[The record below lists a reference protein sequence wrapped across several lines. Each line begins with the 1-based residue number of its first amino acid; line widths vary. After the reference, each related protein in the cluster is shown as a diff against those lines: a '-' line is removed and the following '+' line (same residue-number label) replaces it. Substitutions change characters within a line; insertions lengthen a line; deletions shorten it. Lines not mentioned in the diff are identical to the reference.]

1 MRSAETLVWIGFYN
15 YLQNCDDMFQCESS
29 FDMSGCECK
38 PGRAQPST
46 NGGTMARLAKDVIIT
61 SQPVRTFPNGD
72 FFFVEL
78 SRRHNRYECL
88 LKMARDGNPA
98 RSVIVVRAQ
107 GKTIRETEE
116 DCYRKAL
123 ERCPGLPSPPYL
135 KRGSR
140 TARVVSSFSM
150 DCLKE
155 PVEV

>member
-1 MRSAETLVWIGFYN
+1 ML
-15 YLQNCDDMFQCESS
+15 QCEPS

-38 PGRAQPST
+38 PDAERKRDSAQPQGRAQPST

-61 SQPVRTFPNGD
+61 SHPVRTFPNGD

-123 ERCPGLPSPPYL
+123 ERCPGFPRPPYL
-135 KRGSR
+135 KSGSR